1 MEATEGKYVQNKSVR
16 LRVPRDSIFS
26 ALMPTTRIRADVELS
41 LDGHAYR
48 PKVDDPK
55 YDWVASVA
63 IPALRALNE
72 KLKAQGRAVRE
83 FCTIGTGT
91 GTDALAAVEIL
102 KPRKL
107 VVTDIHASVVENAVT
122 NIRAN
127 LLKSDDVAV
136 AGEVGD
142 LCAPLLEAGY
152 KFDLIY
158 ENLPNIPVSLDVDLL
173 SAQNTSSFY
182 RSVDADTPDAVK
194 DDLLELHFQFLKQ
207 ARPLLN
213 EDGRV
218 LCSIGCR
225 RPLRAILDMVSTA
238 DYEPEILIY
247 TWKMQSEAD
256 DVIGGY
262 ADQQR
267 ARPRTQFFFYRADT
281 LERIF
286 EHVTPFVGA
295 SRAFEIEEELRS
307 YALDAEEAL
316 ESVRKGI
323 AIGHTTTVIEARPK

>member
-1 MEATEGKYVQNKSVR
+1 MEATEGKYVQSRSVR
-16 LRVPRDSIFS
+16 LRVPRDSIFG
-26 ALMPTTRIRADVELS
+26 ALMPTTRIRPDVELS
-41 LDGHAYR
+41 LDGHAYL

-63 IPALRALNE
+63 IPALRALSE

-102 KPRKL
+102 KPQKL
-107 VVTDIHASVVENAVT
+107 VVTDIHSSVVENAVT

-127 LLKSDDVAV
+127 LVKGDDVVV

-158 ENLPNIPVSLDVDLL
+158 ENLPNIPVSLDIDLL

-182 RSVDADTPDAVK
+182 RSADADTPEAVK
-194 DDLLELHFQFLKQ
+194 NDLFELHYQFLKQ
-207 ARPLLN
+207 ARPLLKEN
-213 EDGRV
+213 GRV

-225 RPLRAILDMVSTA
+225 RPLRAILNMVNMA
-238 DYEPEILIY
+238 EYEPEILIY
-247 TWKMQSEAD
+247 TWKMQSEAE

-262 ADQQR
+262 ARQQR
-267 ARPRTQFFFYRADT
+267 VRPETPFFFYRADT

-286 EHVTPFVGA
+286 EHITPFVGA
-295 SRAFEIEEELRS
+295 ARAFEIEDELRLH
-307 YALDAEEAL
+307 ALDAEKAL
-316 ESVRKGI
+316 ESVGSGV